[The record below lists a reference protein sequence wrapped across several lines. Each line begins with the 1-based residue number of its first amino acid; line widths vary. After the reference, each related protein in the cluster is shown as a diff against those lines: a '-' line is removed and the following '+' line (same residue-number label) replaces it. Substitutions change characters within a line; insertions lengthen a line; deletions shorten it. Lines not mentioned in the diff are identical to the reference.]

1 MTYVKCP
8 ICGETDTDKTEYE
21 NGLVIISCSNRDCAS
36 NGGSNYSF
44 LKKTLDEKANP
55 SLQLDIVHRGTS
67 GIEIQAL
74 LSKKYSL
81 IEYSL
86 KAEPVPIFISPW
98 MQFEPSEM
106 NDERLQIA
114 YEIARRVTAHDSL
127 LKENTRLRRLIEA
140 DRAREDRWQK
150 QRDATFDMWK
160 ADRVKMGLPAD
171 FSDITVW
178 PEELMSGYV

>member
-1 MTYVKCP
+1 MTYMKCP

-106 NDERLQIA
+106 SRSQTHWRATSQFCPSRNGQAREISAERCMSTSMRPIA
-114 YEIARRVTAHDSL
+114 ISRRTRRCSRSARRCGVPGCRICGS
-127 LKENTRLRRLIEA
+127 
-140 DRAREDRWQK
+140 
-150 QRDATFDMWK
+150 
-160 ADRVKMGLPAD
+160 
-171 FSDITVW
+171 
-178 PEELMSGYV
+178 